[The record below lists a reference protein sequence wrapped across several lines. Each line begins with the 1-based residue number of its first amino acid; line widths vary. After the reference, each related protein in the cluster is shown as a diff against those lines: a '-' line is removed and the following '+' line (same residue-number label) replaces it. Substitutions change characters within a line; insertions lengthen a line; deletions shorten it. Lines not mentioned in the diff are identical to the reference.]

1 MSTTQVS
8 SETTTAEPGATPVPL
23 RLEVV
28 TLPVSDVERA
38 KGFYQRLGWRLDADI
53 SAGDDFRVVQF
64 TPPQSQTSIHFGVGL
79 TNAEPGSVARLYL
92 AVDDVEE
99 ARADLISRGADV
111 SEVFHYDRGPGHS
124 GEFDSRVPGPD
135 TANGGSYST
144 YASFDD
150 PDGNGWLLQQIT
162 GRLPGRV
169 WEH

>member
-1 MSTTQVS
+1 MSMTQVS
-8 SETTTAEPGATPVPL
+8 GNPATTEPGGTPVPL

-28 TLPVSDVERA
+28 TLPVADVERS
-38 KGFYQRLGWRLDADI
+38 KTFYQRLGWRLDADI
-53 SAGDDFRVVQF
+53 SVGEDFRVVQF
-64 TPPQSQTSIHFGVGL
+64 TPPQSQASIHFGVGL
-79 TNAEPGSVARLYL
+79 TTAEPGSVARLYL
-92 AVDDVEE
+92 AVDDVEA

-124 GEFDSRVPGPD
+124 GEFDSRVTGPD
-135 TANGGSYST
+135 TEHGGSYFT

-169 WEH
+169 WQD